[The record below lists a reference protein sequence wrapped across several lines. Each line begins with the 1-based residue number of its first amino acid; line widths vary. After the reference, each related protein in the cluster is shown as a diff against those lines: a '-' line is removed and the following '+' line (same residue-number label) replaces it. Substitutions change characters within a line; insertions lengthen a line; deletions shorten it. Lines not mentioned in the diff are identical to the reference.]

1 MEKSFITV
9 YFHSMLNSDNI
20 RHKTDSIKNRFG
32 LVGVYSVGN
41 YTEKDAR
48 SKIRLLECY
57 THELDTIVKWLNTQE
72 YIVSVVVGKGLS
84 DESEDNKPKSFKEEK
99 FEIANR
105 FVNVLMEKYEKIEW
119 HLSDRMGRKT
129 LSGKYNTLSIS
140 LLTISLHDFYS
151 IELKDLSG
159 SDYIFYYE
167 YGKENEE
174 DNKEIEKLFNL
185 IEDQCNGVAADAIY
199 AILNS

>member
-9 YFHSMLNSDNI
+9 YFHNMLNSDNI
-20 RHKTDSIKNRFG
+20 RQKTDSIKNRFG
-32 LVGVYSVGN
+32 LVGVYSSGDCPQN
-41 YTEKDAR
+41 DIR
-48 SKIRLLECY
+48 SKMRLLECY
-57 THELDTIVKWLNTQE
+57 THELEKIVKWLNTQE
-72 YIVSVVVGKGLS
+72 DIVSVVVGKDGF
-84 DESEDNKPKSFKEEK
+84 EDNKPKSFKEEK

-140 LLTISLHDFYS
+140 LILIGLHDIYS

-159 SDYIFYYE
+159 SDYVFYYE
-167 YGKENEE
+167 YEKDNEE